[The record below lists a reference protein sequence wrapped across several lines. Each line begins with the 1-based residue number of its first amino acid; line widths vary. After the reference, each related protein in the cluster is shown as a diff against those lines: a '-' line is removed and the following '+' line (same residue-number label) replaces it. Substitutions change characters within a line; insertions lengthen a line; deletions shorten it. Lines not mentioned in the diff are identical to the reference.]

1 MEFVTMGSAMG
12 APLRRR
18 EDPRLV
24 QGHGCYV
31 GDLQLPDMLHVAF
44 VRSPHAHAR
53 VRRLSLDAA
62 RAMAGIVAAFGP
74 ADLPSC
80 ARPLPETMPVPNGHV
95 RTPPS
100 LVTEARYVGE
110 AVAVIVATD
119 PYRAADAA
127 DAVEVEYAPLPVV
140 EDPER
145 ALDGGAPLVYP
156 DVPGNVA
163 VRVQRSSGEVAPA
176 FEAADVVLRERF
188 TTARAAGAA
197 IEPRAVAAQ
206 PGDGAFAVTLWDAT
220 QAPHGVRR
228 GVAAALGLTQER
240 VRVVVPDV
248 GGGVGPKG
256 RVYPEEVVLA
266 ALALRL
272 GRPVLWQATRQ
283 EDLTTTYQGRGIVID
298 AELAARADGTILGL
312 QARLLQDCGAYLATG
327 AVVPQAS
334 AQHLLGPYRIPAYAA
349 EITVVYTH
357 KAPLTPLRG
366 GGREQ
371 GIFAIERLL
380 DHLARRLQRDPVELR
395 LQNILRPAEFPYDT
409 GYPSAYGAGTVV
421 YDSGDY
427 PAYLERARAL
437 IAYDAVRRAQPQERG
452 AGRYRGVAGAALP
465 AGTRPAAE
473 SARVAV
479 AADGTVQV
487 TVGSPSTGQGHATS
501 LAQVCAARLGV
512 PVEQVAV
519 TSGDTGAMEQGTG
532 TFASRMAVMAGNARA
547 QAAAAVRQQALAAA
561 AELLEVS
568 ADDLDLTDGTVA
580 VRGVPGRHV
589 ELAELAR
596 HLQERGNE
604 QRLRAMR
611 TFAPPPP
618 VCFAGGAHAA
628 VVAVDVETGRV
639 EVERYAVVHDCGTVL
654 NPMIVE
660 GQIHGGVAHGL
671 GNALWEALVYD
682 EAGQLLTGDLPD
694 YTLPHAQW
702 VPPIAI
708 AHHEQPS
715 QYNPEGIKG
724 AGEGGTIGALATI
737 AGAVEDALA
746 SLNLTLNSLPLRSE
760 DLARACSPLVAGGWP
775 ML

>member
-1 MEFVTMGSAMG
+1 
-12 APLRRR
+12 
-18 EDPRLV
+18 
-24 QGHGCYV
+24 
-31 GDLQLPDMLHVAF
+31 
-44 VRSPHAHAR
+44 
-53 VRRLSLDAA
+53 
-62 RAMAGIVAAFGP
+62 
-74 ADLPSC
+74 
-80 ARPLPETMPVPNGHV
+80 MPVPNGHV

-110 AVAVIVATD
+110 AVAVVVATD

-145 ALDGGAPLVYP
+145 ALDDGAPLVYS

-163 VRVQRSSGEVAPA
+163 VRVHRSSGESAPA
-176 FEAADVVLRERF
+176 FDAADVILRERF

-206 PGDGAFAVTLWDAT
+206 PGDGSFAVTLWDAT

-228 GVAAALGLTQER
+228 GVAAALGLPEER

-248 GGGVGPKG
+248 GGGFGPKG
-256 RVYPEEVVLA
+256 RLYPEEVVLA

-312 QARLLQDCGAYLATG
+312 RARLLQDCGAYLATG
-327 AVVPQAS
+327 AVVPLAS
-334 AQHLLGPYRIPAYAA
+334 AQHLLGPYRIPAYVA

-395 LQNILRPAEFPYDT
+395 LQNILRPADFPYDT
-409 GYPSAYGAGTVV
+409 GYPSSYGAGTVV

-427 PAYLERARAL
+427 PAYLEQAREL
-437 IAYDAVRRAQPQERG
+437 IAYDAVRQAQPHERP
-452 AGRYRGVAGAALP
+452 AGRYRGVAVTAFLEATGL
-465 AGTRPAAE
+465 AAE

-512 PVEQVAV
+512 PAERVAV

-532 TFASRMAVMAGNARA
+532 TFASRMAVMAGNAVA

-568 ADDLDLTDGTVA
+568 ADDLDLADGTVA
-580 VRGVPGRHV
+580 VRGVPGPLTCAARRPEEPVGGRV
-589 ELAELAR
+589 ELAELAH
-596 HLQERGNE
+596 HLQERGEE
-604 QRLRAMR
+604 QRLRATR
-611 TFAPPPP
+611 TFAPPRP

-628 VVAVDVETGRV
+628 VVVVDVETGRV

-654 NPMIVE
+654 NPLIVE

-671 GNALWEALVYD
+671 GNALWEAMVYD

-694 YTLPHAQW
+694 YALPHAEW

-715 QYNPEGIKG
+715 PYNPEGIKG
-724 AGEGGTIGALATI
+724 AGEGGTIGSLATI

-746 SLNLTLNSLPLRSE
+746 PLNLTLNSLPLRSE
-760 DLARACSPLVAGGWP
+760 DLARACSPLRTGGWP
-775 ML
+775 MR